1 MENLGPVSCW
11 LVKNSRTQNLFDI
24 SSNLWNQEF
33 SQLVEKPTLTTYVQ
47 IYIYS
52 WSNIDIAYFLTSLAA
67 SDRLGLRLLVVEGPT
82 WWLWWLA
89 DSVVKDNLQE
99 PTMILKQTNVTSC
112 RVSGKSYPLLA
123 VCTVYSLLWLM
134 DALGYTYRHPSL
146 LGDDWWHPSEF
157 RHDLS
162 LQLAQSDSDF
172 PFLGS
177 PRVCPGIWGNL
188 TVKCLHSQS
197 KIYTLYLLKWY

>member
-1 MENLGPVSCW
+1 VENLGPVSCW

-112 RVSGKSYPLLA
+112 RVSGKKLST
-123 VCTVYSLLWLM
+123 VGRVYSVQP
-134 DALGYTYRHPSL
+134 T
-146 LGDDWWHPSEF
+146 
-157 RHDLS
+157 
-162 LQLAQSDSDF
+162 LAY
-172 PFLGS
+172 G
-177 PRVCPGIWGNL
+177 CTG
-188 TVKCLHSQS
+188 
-197 KIYTLYLLKWY
+197 LYLQTSLAFRWRLVASIRVSTWSQFATGTIGLRLPLSGIP